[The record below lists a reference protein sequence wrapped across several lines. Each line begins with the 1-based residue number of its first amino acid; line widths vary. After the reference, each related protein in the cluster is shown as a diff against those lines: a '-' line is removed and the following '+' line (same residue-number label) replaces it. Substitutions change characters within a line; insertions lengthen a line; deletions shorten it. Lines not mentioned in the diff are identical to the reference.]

1 MTWFLSFVFQSNLS
15 QQKGNDYIYQFN
27 DVNPKDFLSLVLII
41 SEFHFKFWNHLE
53 VDFFTHPFSPFQ
65 VFQFMQFDRLIHVL
79 FTFKMTAKINIHAF
93 YLLSALNGPA

>member
-65 VFQFMQFDRLIHVL
+65 VSQFMQFDRLIHVL
-79 FTFKMTAKINIHAF
+79 FTFKMTTKTNIHEF
-93 YLLSALNGPA
+93 YLLFSLNGLA